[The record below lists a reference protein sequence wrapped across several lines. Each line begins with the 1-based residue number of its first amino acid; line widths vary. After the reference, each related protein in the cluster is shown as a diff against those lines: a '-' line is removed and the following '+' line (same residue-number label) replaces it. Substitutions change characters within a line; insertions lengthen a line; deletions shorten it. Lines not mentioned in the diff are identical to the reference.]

1 MNKTAMTI
9 LKDKI
14 LEEYQELRE
23 PAQLNEHI
31 KGYREALKNIA
42 NDIDAQMMEVEKIII
57 MQSYNDGYKEGS
69 YDTGPWA
76 EDYYD
81 EIYGTKNK

>member
-9 LKDKI
+9 LKDK
-14 LEEYQELRE
+14 LLDEYQNLKDD
-23 PAQLNEHI
+23 NDHT

-42 NDIDAQMMEVEKIII
+42 NDIDDQMMEAEKIII
-57 MQSYNDGYKEGS
+57 MQSYNDGYKDGYNVIGKWGS
-69 YDTGPWA
+69 V
-76 EDYYD
+76 YYD

>member
-9 LKDKI
+9 LKDKL
-14 LEEYQELRE
+14 LEEYQNLKDDT
-23 PAQLNEHI
+23 EHI

-69 YDTGPWA
+69 HGTERWGS
-76 EDYYD
+76 DYYD
-81 EIYGTKNK
+81 DIYETKNK